1 MTDFQNVPAYTAGNL
16 PEIAKTGAIQ
26 TKTEYFTA
34 QRVQVSREIET
45 VRSQLLT
52 EARFAG
58 EDFYYSFEIKTKHG
72 PQIIEGPSIGL
83 ASSATRLYRNC
94 FTDILMED
102 EKEYSWVFKAIF
114 VDLENGFHCS
124 RVYVQPRP
132 IPLSKSKNLEFSD
145 KRKLVMECQSGQ
157 SKAIRNVA
165 VMGLPGWLLA
175 HAVETAKRAV
185 VESSGDDS
193 KKKLENVIRYFDK
206 IGVTPTD
213 LTRFLGSPEKK
224 WAELEIAKLREVAST
239 IRQGVATVDE
249 IFHTVDQHQEMRRDQ
264 QLDTLKPDP
273 PEMPLLKPA
282 DEKTAAAY
290 DKLDDEIFDNDG
302 IPPKEERKQDRK
314 MRL

>member
-1 MTDFQNVPAYTAGNL
+1 MTDFQNVPAYTSGNL

-26 TKTEYFTA
+26 TKNEYFTA
-34 QRVQVSREIET
+34 QRVQVPREIEI
-45 VRSQLLT
+45 VRSQLLA

-94 FTDILMED
+94 FTDIFLEE
-102 EKEYSWVFKAIF
+102 EKEYSWVFKAVF

-124 RVYVQPRP
+124 RIYVQPRP
-132 IPLSKSKNLEFSD
+132 IPLSKSKSLNFAD
-145 KRKLVMECQSGQ
+145 KRKVLMECQSGE

-175 HAVETAKRAV
+175 HAVETAKRSV

-193 KKKLENVIRYFDK
+193 KKKLDSVIRYFDK
-206 IGVTPTD
+206 IGVKPTD
-213 LTRFLGSPEKK
+213 LTRFLGGPEKS
-224 WAELEIAKLREVAST
+224 WTEFEIAKLRETAST

-249 IFHTVDQHQEMRRDQ
+249 IFHTGEQHQETRRDP

-273 PEMPLLKPA
+273 PEIPLLKPA

-290 DKLDDEIFDNDG
+290 DRLDDGIFDNDG
-302 IPPKEERKQDRK
+302 VETQEERKQNRK